1 MSGKCREPKTT
12 QKRTFKK
19 RSPKQALFKE
29 KGEHKPTDR
38 TGREKKYLEQQ
49 NKQYPK

>member
-19 RSPKQALFKE
+19 RSPKWGLFEK
-29 KGEHKPTDR
+29 KGEHNPTDR
-38 TGREKKYLEQQ
+38 TGGEKKYLEQQ